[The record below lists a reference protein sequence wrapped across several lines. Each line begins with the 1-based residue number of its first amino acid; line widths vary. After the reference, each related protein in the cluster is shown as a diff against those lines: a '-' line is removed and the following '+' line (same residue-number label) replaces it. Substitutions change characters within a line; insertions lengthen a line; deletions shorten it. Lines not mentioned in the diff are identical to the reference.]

1 MSELKKARK
10 ELYEVIESGSRE
22 QIMEVSQDLD
32 KIILQPLDNPLSK
45 KHLCKQNCG
54 KVFKK

>member
-32 KIILQPLDNPLSK
+32 KIILRHMYNQLSK
-45 KHLCKQNCG
+45 KHL
-54 KVFKK
+54 